1 MQAVLSDMALH
12 VEASIALV
20 MRLCRSF
27 DRAPDDA
34 QEAAYMRL
42 LTPAIKYWVCKSAPG
57 FLYEAMECLGGNGYV
72 EEGIL
77 ARHYRESP
85 VNAIWEG
92 SGNVM
97 CLDVLRALSREAE
110 AASAD
115 ANEAEESADETS
127 ETPEATETVETAEAP
142 APTDTAEAEPARRR
156 LRAPNLAVALTVAV
170 VVAICALLGVSGWMA
185 WHHHNVVQE
194 RQRAAAYIATARQ
207 GVINLTSLDFNK
219 AKEGVQRVLDSA
231 TGEFRDDFQRR
242 ADDFESVVKDSKAVT
257 EGSVA
262 ATAVESMN
270 NDSAVVLVLAN
281 ERITNIAGAKD
292 QPRTFRFRVSVVHDG
307 DQLKLSKVEFVL

>member
-1 MQAVLSDMALH
+1 MADPGKGPQDSAKAKTDALALAEQAEAEVAEAEAL
-12 VEASIALV
+12 AAAA
-20 MRLCRSF
+20 
-27 DRAPDDA
+27 RARA
-34 QEAAYMRL
+34 R
-42 LTPAIKYWVCKSAPG
+42 AIK
-57 FLYEAMECLGGNGYV
+57 LRREAQAKADE
-72 EEGIL
+72 
-77 ARHYRESP
+77 
-85 VNAIWEG
+85 
-92 SGNVM
+92 
-97 CLDVLRALSREAE
+97 EAE
-110 AASAD
+110 AASPDADGAEAAATDAD
-115 ANEAEESADETS
+115 ATS
-127 ETPEATETVETAEAP
+127 EVPEATETVETAEAP
-142 APTDTAEAEPARRR
+142 EPTDAAEPEPARRR
-156 LRAPNLAVALTVAV
+156 LRAPNLAVALTIAAV
-170 VVAICALLGVSGWMA
+170 VVICALLGVSGWMA

-194 RQRAAAYIATARQ
+194 RQRAAAYVATARQ